1 MKKPVW
7 DTHPGVRSG
16 RDLTIGERAADAV
29 RDRMGSWSFVVAF
42 LGFMLGWMILNGHH
56 GVDPFPFIL
65 LNLALSA
72 LAGLQGAI
80 LLIAAKRADQQSSE
94 LAQSDHA
101 LLAQVAEKLGIEHV
115 HDKESG

>member
-1 MKKPVW
+1 M
-7 DTHPGVRSG
+7 
-16 RDLTIGERAADAV
+16 DLFQNAV